1 MSATPRKPMISVT
14 MSWEDRE
21 IFEAESQRTGEHLT
35 VMMLRLAK
43 LGLAHREQ
51 ASAVGMPH
59 GVAGTLAGGEPVPR
73 LSANAA
79 TTPSSDLVA
88 AVSPAMPVTAATP
101 ALRPRDEPI
110 VGSAVPPRHDLSREL
125 PWWMPTPAKTAPS
138 SSDKARWVGV
148 GVLSTL
154 LALMLV
160 PANGMAAAAVSQVAL
175 GTPGDGITASN
186 LLFERYSKRAGPL
199 RHWNATAR
207 VADNPARVK
216 ACADRADRFAD
227 YRRLTTCEI
236 FVSGRKRAIEVGQG
250 IVD

>member
-1 MSATPRKPMISVT
+1 MSAAPRKPMISVT

-35 VMMLRLAK
+35 ATMLRLAK
-43 LGLAHREQ
+43 LGLAHQ
-51 ASAVGMPH
+51 KVTPAAAMPH
-59 GVAGTLAGGEPVPR
+59 GLAGSLTGGEPMPR
-73 LSANAA
+73 LPANTAA
-79 TTPSSDLVA
+79 IPSTDLVA
-88 AVSPAMPVTAATP
+88 TASSATAATAP
-101 ALRPRDEPI
+101 LRPREEPI
-110 VGSAVPPRHDLSREL
+110 LGSAIPRRHDRSTEL
-125 PWWMPTPAKTAPS
+125 PWWMPIPATAAPVG
-138 SSDKARWVGV
+138 SDRARWAGV

-154 LALMLV
+154 LALMLL
-160 PANGMAAAAVSQVAL
+160 PANGIAAAAVSQVAL
-175 GTPGDGITASN
+175 GTPGDGIAASN

-227 YRRLTTCEI
+227 YRQLTTCEI
-236 FVSGRKRAIEVGQG
+236 FVSGRKRAIEIGQG